1 MPQLGEPPMP
11 SGITMQER
19 GVRWHR
25 LGITTQGLGDEFTAE
40 SYADRLRTPTHRA
53 EQEQTRK
60 RIQQMLTM
68 LTIQRTYQPMELG
81 KGQAFQLLREP
92 QRLFSVRGKRP
103 SIPTTL

>member
-1 MPQLGEPPMP
+1 MPQLGEPRTL

-25 LGITTQGLGDEFTAE
+25 LGTTMGELGDEFTAE

-60 RIQQMLTM
+60 RIQPMLTM
-68 LTIQRTYQPMELG
+68 RTIQRTY
-81 KGQAFQLLREP
+81 
-92 QRLFSVRGKRP
+92 
-103 SIPTTL
+103 